1 MESFRN
7 PNSLMKNSSIKVLK
21 MKIKK
26 NMGCIT
32 CLAAST
38 PTKMTNWKM
47 KSPRMT
53 SPIMEKMTSP
63 MMKRL
68 MKTFS
73 GKVPNFNGEDVD
85 YVDFFG
91 IEDILNSPRDDYGEF
106 YADEENY
113 MFTRKTVANPFLSIF
128 MAHGREKEQQ
138 KNDKSKVLPSGV

>member
-1 MESFRN
+1 
-7 PNSLMKNSSIKVLK
+7 
-21 MKIKK
+21 
-26 NMGCIT
+26 
-32 CLAAST
+32 
-38 PTKMTNWKM
+38 
-47 KSPRMT
+47 
-53 SPIMEKMTSP
+53 MEKMTSP

-113 MFTRKTVANPFLSIF
+113 MFTKESVVNPFLNIF
-128 MAHGREKEQQ
+128 MACGREKERQ
-138 KNDKSKVLPSGV
+138 KNDKSTVLPSGV